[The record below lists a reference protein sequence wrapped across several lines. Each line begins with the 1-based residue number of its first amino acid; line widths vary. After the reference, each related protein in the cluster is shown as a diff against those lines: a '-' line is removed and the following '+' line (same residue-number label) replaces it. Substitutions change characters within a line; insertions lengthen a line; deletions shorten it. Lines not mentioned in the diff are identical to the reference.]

1 MLYLNVLYIYI
12 YAFIY
17 YIYGYY
23 SFLSYVDLYISYIDV
38 GFPGGALI
46 KNPPAKQETQE
57 SQVWSLGHENPL
69 E

>member
-1 MLYLNVLYIYI
+1 MCVCVCVC
-12 YAFIY
+12 AFIF

-23 SFLSYVDLYISYIDV
+23 SFLSCVDLYISVIDV

-57 SQVWSLGHENPL
+57 SQV
-69 E
+69 